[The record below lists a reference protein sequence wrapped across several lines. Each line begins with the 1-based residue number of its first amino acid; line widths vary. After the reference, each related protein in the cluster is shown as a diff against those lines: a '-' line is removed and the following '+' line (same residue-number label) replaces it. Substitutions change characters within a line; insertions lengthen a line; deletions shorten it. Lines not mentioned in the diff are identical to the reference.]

1 MLSQFY
7 MFLMIAYISRKL
19 SGITGCLSTDLQ
31 HISRINS
38 VQLLQSVDEDSM
50 LSVVSQLQEA
60 AGVS

>member
-1 MLSQFY
+1 
-7 MFLMIAYISRKL
+7 MIAYISRKL
-19 SGITGCLSTDLQ
+19 SGITGGCLSTDLQ